1 MSQIFS
7 LGVHY
12 LFPPFGE
19 LQNQTLT
26 GVRCAR
32 QVPEEAV
39 VAISHLTLTRLNN
52 VHGRIGDLCVFT
64 KSVGFWFVWFKSS

>member
-1 MSQIFS
+1 VNGYIFS
-7 LGVHY
+7 LGVRY
-12 LFPPFGE
+12 SLPPFGE
-19 LQNQTLT
+19 LQSQTLT
-26 GVRCAR
+26 GVRGAR

-64 KSVGFWFVWFKSS
+64 ISVGFEFV